1 MATEKKGFIQE
12 FKEFLATGDLMTV
25 AVAFVMGAAVK
36 AVIDSFTKDIFTGIL
51 GLFVKCQDILG
62 ADGKPTGDKNCSGL
76 AGKAYKSIGW
86 GNFVNSI
93 INFIIIGFV
102 VFMLVKAYNKM
113 KPPAE
118 AAPAGPTEVELLTEI
133 RDSLKS
139 R

>member
-1 MATEKKGFIQE
+1 MASKGLVQE

-36 AVIDSFTKDIFTGIL
+36 AVIDSFTADIFTGIL
-51 GLFVKCQDILG
+51 GLFVKCQDVIV
-62 ADGKPTGDKNCSGL
+62 DGKATGEKNCSGL

-86 GNFVNSI
+86 GNFVNSV

-113 KPPAE
+113 KKPAD
-118 AAPAGPTEVELLTEI
+118 AAPAGPSEVELLTEI
-133 RDSLKS
+133 RDSLKN

>member
-1 MATEKKGFIQE
+1 MASKGLVQE
-12 FKEFLATGDLMTV
+12 FKEFLATGDLMTI

-36 AVIDSFTKDIFTGIL
+36 AVIDSFTADIFTGIL
-51 GLFVKCQDILG
+51 GLFVKCTPILD
-62 ADGKPTGDKNCSGL
+62 AAGKETGEKNCSGL

-86 GNFVNSI
+86 GNFVNSV

-113 KPPAE
+113 RPPKE
-118 AAPAGPTEVELLTEI
+118 AAPAGPSEVELLTEI
-133 RDSLKS
+133 RDALKN